1 MQETIHITSLL
12 KIKIL
17 NTINETVS
25 SALAQNFVKDVAFS
39 IINVFDKNITQSEI
53 IKYEL

>member
-12 KIKIL
+12 KIKIFY
-17 NTINETVS
+17 NETVS